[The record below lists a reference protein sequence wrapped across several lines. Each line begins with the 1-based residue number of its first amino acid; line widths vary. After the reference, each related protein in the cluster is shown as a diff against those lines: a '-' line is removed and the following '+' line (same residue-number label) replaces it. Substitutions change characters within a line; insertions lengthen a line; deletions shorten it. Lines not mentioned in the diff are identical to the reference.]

1 MDTSLFGYSIDDF
14 KEEAGELLAKAES
27 ILVVMEASPGDPE
40 NLNALFRAVHS
51 LKGSAA
57 YAGLDNVNTFSH
69 LYESLLG
76 DLRNNKLD
84 LSKNVFTLLVRARD
98 FLEDL
103 ILNPDGTTLPE
114 IDESSGD
121 SVERL
126 SLALGAT
133 PAAPACPAQAVRGPR
148 PSEWKPNERILVP
161 GWWATAS
168 PA

>member
-1 MDTSLFGYSIDDF
+1 MDASLFGYSIDDF
-14 KEEAGELLAKAES
+14 KEEAGELLVKAES
-27 ILVVMEASPGDPE
+27 ILAIMEDAPGDPE

-57 YAGLDNVNTFSH
+57 YAGLDDVNTFSH

-84 LSKNVFTLLVRARD
+84 LTRNVYRLLVRARD

-103 ILNPDGTTLPE
+103 ILNPDSTTLPE

-121 SVERL
+121 SIERL
-126 SLALGAT
+126 SIALRIT
-133 PAAPACPAQAVRGPR
+133 PAGLIKGAIAA
-148 PSEWKPNERILVP
+148 KPKKEE
-161 GWWATAS
+161 
-168 PA
+168 